1 MSLQDFLQKCKSD
14 RVFIPL
20 VIIFVGM
27 GAFGLGRLSKIE
39 EERQGVSIEAPA
51 RVVEALKGQNWA
63 LNGGLGA
70 LNATPDQSVSQSNT
84 TNTVSTDGQVVAS
97 KNGTKYHFPW
107 CSGAKTISEANKIYF
122 NSTVEARAAEY
133 TPAGNCKGLK

>member
-63 LNGGLGA
+63 LNGGLEA
-70 LNATPDQSVSQSNT
+70 LNATPDQSVSQGNT

-97 KNGTKYHFPW
+97 KNGTK
-107 CSGAKTISEANKIYF
+107 
-122 NSTVEARAAEY
+122 
-133 TPAGNCKGLK
+133 

>member
-63 LNGGLGA
+63 LNGGLEA
-70 LNATPDQSVSQSNT
+70 LNATPDQSVSQGNT

-122 NSTVEARAAEY
+122 NSTAEARAAGY